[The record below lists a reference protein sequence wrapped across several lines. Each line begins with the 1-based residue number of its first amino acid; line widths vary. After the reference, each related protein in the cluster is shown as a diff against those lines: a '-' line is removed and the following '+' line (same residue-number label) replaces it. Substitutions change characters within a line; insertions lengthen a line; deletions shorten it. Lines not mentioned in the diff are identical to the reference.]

1 MIAGEPTDGQTPLD
15 PDEAL
20 GLVPSHIET
29 RGELNEWEQANIAEA
44 LDWLSR
50 RRTGDSVLSLE
61 FLRELHRR
69 MFGKTWRWA
78 GTFRATGKTLGVAA
92 SQIPEALKNLIENTR
107 YQVKAGVPPQD
118 EIAMRFHHELV
129 RIHPFANGNG
139 RHGREMTDQLLREL
153 GRPPFT
159 WGSVN
164 LDVAGTA
171 RSAYIGALRSAD
183 SGAFDGLRGFV
194 RS

>member
-1 MIAGEPTDGQTPLD
+1 MERRERRRRPAPVARQGMIAGEPTDGQTPLD

-78 GTFRATGKTLGVAA
+78 GTFRATGKTLGVGKSDPGGPEEPDREYEVPGEGWSSA
-92 SQIPEALKNLIENTR
+92 S
-107 YQVKAGVPPQD
+107 
-118 EIAMRFHHELV
+118 
-129 RIHPFANGNG
+129 G
-139 RHGREMTDQLLREL
+139 RDRDAV
-153 GRPPFT
+153 
-159 WGSVN
+159 S
-164 LDVAGTA
+164 
-171 RSAYIGALRSAD
+171 S
-183 SGAFDGLRGFV
+183 
-194 RS
+194 

>member
-1 MIAGEPTDGQTPLD
+1 M
-15 PDEAL
+15 
-20 GLVPSHIET
+20 
-29 RGELNEWEQANIAEA
+29 
-44 LDWLSR
+44 
-50 RRTGDSVLSLE
+50 
-61 FLRELHRR
+61 
-69 MFGKTWRWA
+69 
-78 GTFRATGKTLGVAA
+78 
-92 SQIPEALKNLIENTR
+92 
-107 YQVKAGVPPQD
+107 KAGVPPQD